1 MFDSHAHLNH
11 ENFQVDRDE
20 VWLRATEAGLRGLV
34 NVGWDADSS
43 SLATQMADVDLERFA
58 SVGVHPHEAADV
70 TPQVLADLR
79 EMTKRPGVVAVGETG
94 LDYFR
99 NLSPRDAQITS
110 FRQHIELAAETGLTL
125 IVHDRDAHEDVL
137 GILSTDAPAHL
148 RVILHCYSAGPGL
161 LHDALGMGC
170 WIGVAGN
177 ITYPNAADVR
187 EAVKLVP
194 DQKLLLETDCP
205 YLPPQMYRGQ
215 RNEPMFMRATLKAVA
230 QARGEDIDAVEVQTE
245 ANALAV
251 FGLDVQRSFD
261 G

>member
-20 VWLRATEAGLRGLV
+20 VWSRATEAHLSGLV
-34 NVGWDADSS
+34 NVGWDLDSS
-43 SLATQMADVDLERFA
+43 SRATQIANIDLERFA
-58 SVGVHPHEAADV
+58 SVGIHPHEAADV

-79 EMTKRPGVVAVGETG
+79 EMTKRPGVVAIGETG

-99 NLSPRDAQITS
+99 DLSPRQAQITA
-110 FRQHIELAAETGLTL
+110 FRQHIELAGETGLTL
-125 IVHDRDAHEDVL
+125 IVHDRDAHDEVL
-137 GILSTDAPAHL
+137 GILTHDAPAHL
-148 RVILHCYSAGPGL
+148 RVILHCYSAGPDL
-161 LHDALGMGC
+161 LRDALGMGC

-194 DQKLLLETDCP
+194 DAKLLLETDCP

-215 RNEPMFMRATLKAVA
+215 RNEPMYMRSTLKAVA
-230 QARGEDIDAVEVQTE
+230 QARGEDQQMLEVQTE
-245 ANALAV
+245 ANALAA
-251 FGLDVQRSFD
+251 FALDVATSTFS
-261 G
+261 